1 MNYFVD
7 PSCDPLKFPCGVCKK
22 NIAKNHRAITCIIC
36 KYKVHFKCNK
46 LDASTYDKI
55 LRENQQTICIKC
67 KESIFPFQ
75 TLTGDQFITTASKGL
90 NINVDNFYNSCSPST
105 SLKNFFKEI
114 NNYEK
119 YDFNNDENP
128 TSINCK
134 YFDINSFNYCAV
146 KNQFSLFH
154 INIGSLSLH
163 KDELET
169 LSAMLEYN
177 FDIITISETKLIVT
191 LIIISILKNTI
202 NTTPTLSL
210 KRVEH

>member
-36 KYKVHFKCNK
+36 KYKVH
-46 LDASTYDKI
+46 
-55 LRENQQTICIKC
+55 IKC

-75 TLTGDQFITTASKGL
+75 TLTGDQFIATASKGL

-128 TSINCK
+128 SSINCK

-146 KNQFSLFH
+146 K
-154 INIGSLSLH
+154 INFLYS
-163 KDELET
+163 
-169 LSAMLEYN
+169 
-177 FDIITISETKLIVT
+177 T
-191 LIIISILKNTI
+191 LILGHSAFTKMNLK
-202 NTTPTLSL
+202 PF
-210 KRVEH
+210 